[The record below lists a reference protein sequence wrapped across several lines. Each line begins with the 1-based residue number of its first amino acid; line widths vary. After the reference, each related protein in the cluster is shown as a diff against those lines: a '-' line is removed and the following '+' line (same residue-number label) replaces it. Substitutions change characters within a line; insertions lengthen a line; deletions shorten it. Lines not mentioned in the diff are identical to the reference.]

1 MKGKYTQDGLR
12 FRRVDGPAAPSPD
25 AETKPMAFAS
35 SNSFRRSEIFF
46 SSRAASPSCRSSAR
60 PDITTS
66 RPNLPSTSSRLL
78 RATLFANLELAAS
91 RSSTKASLLAF
102 SQGQLRPNRQ
112 PKTAVPKRHRHKKM
126 PLLARLIPI
135 VAHRPELQLQMQ
147 ADILSWN

>member
-46 SSRAASPSCRSSAR
+46 SSRAAYPSCRSSAR
-60 PDITTS
+60 PDITA
-66 RPNLPSTSSRLL
+66 SRLL
-78 RATLFANLELAAS
+78 RATLFANLELAAL

-135 VAHRPELQLQMQ
+135 VAHRPEPQLQLG